1 LGSGRRIELEKVL
14 GLPCPHVSVWQ
25 DSLAFTSAIRIAE
38 SMKANTVRP
47 LDNTLNTLL
56 DEDRRQLLERAG
68 PRRRLPV
75 RTDASEVD
83 IRKAVS
89 GHV

>member
-1 LGSGRRIELEKVL
+1 L
-14 GLPCPHVSVWQ
+14 
-25 DSLAFTSAIRIAE
+25 LAFASAIRIAE
-38 SMKANTVRP
+38 SMKANAVRP

-83 IRKAVS
+83 VRKAVS
-89 GHV
+89 GTSEIIHPSRPRPLGDQADRMVR

>member
-1 LGSGRRIELEKVL
+1 
-14 GLPCPHVSVWQ
+14 
-25 DSLAFTSAIRIAE
+25 
-38 SMKANTVRP
+38 MKANTVRP